1 MPVICAALGCKNR
14 RSVDSKSRGITFH
27 KFPSELKLRR
37 VWEVSVRRVPFVA
50 TNSSKLCSEHFKPE
64 DFDRTGQ
71 TVRLREGVIPS
82 VFNFPSRRKKTEST
96 RKTKRSRRAEE
107 RPPVVVSQNLPEARP
122 QLNDAV
128 LGRQTNTSQ
137 EAKESPP
144 MGISQNLPES
154 RPQPSDDH
162 SYSLPYSPNELK
174 ARLQEALARVESLER
189 EKMNA
194 MTRERRAKKMVK
206 SLQEDLKK
214 KRS

>member
-1 MPVICAALGCKNR
+1 MPVFCAALGCNNR
-14 RSVDSKSRGITFH
+14 RSVDSKSRGVTFH

-71 TVRLREGVIPS
+71 TVRLREGVTPS
-82 VFNFPSRRKKTEST
+82 VFNFPSRGRK
-96 RKTKRSRRAEE
+96 
-107 RPPVVVSQNLPEARP
+107 
-122 QLNDAV
+122 
-128 LGRQTNTSQ
+128 
-137 EAKESPP
+137 
-144 MGISQNLPES
+144 
-154 RPQPSDDH
+154 DH
-162 SYSLPYSPNELK
+162 SYSLPCSPNDLK

-189 EKMNA
+189 EKINA
-194 MTRERRAKKMVK
+194 VARERRAKKMVK

>member
-1 MPVICAALGCKNR
+1 MPVFCAALGCNNR
-14 RSVDSKSRGITFH
+14 RSVDSKSRGVTFH

-71 TVRLREGVIPS
+71 TVRLREGVTPS
-82 VFNFPSRRKKTEST
+82 VFNFPSRGRKAASGKKTKPS
-96 RKTKRSRRAEE
+96 RKAEE
-107 RPPVVVSQNLPEARP
+107 SPPVDVSQNLPQTRP
-122 QLNDAV
+122 EPNDAV
-128 LGRQTNTSQ
+128 LRRQTDTSRKA
-137 EAKESPP
+137 EESPP
-144 MGISQNLPES
+144 MAISQNES
-154 RPQPSDDH
+154 ETRPQPNDDH
-162 SYSLPYSPNELK
+162 SYSLPCSPNDLK

-189 EKMNA
+189 EKINA
-194 MTRERRAKKMVK
+194 VARERRAKKMVK